1 MLPFELSKNVVKL
14 TQNIQLF
21 FKNFDSELEKEVF
34 SLKFRILLCIL
45 EGKQVS
51 PTKLVETL
59 DLAKSNVAKFCK
71 ELEEEN
77 KICSQVD
84 ETDRRGKYY
93 LLTKGGE
100 KYVYS
105 CLTSVEKA
113 LANVEEKE
121 LEEVSAAIDVL
132 NKILSLKGEKNA

>member
-71 ELEEEN
+71 ELETEN
-77 KICSQVD
+77 KICSQGD

-105 CLTSVEKA
+105 CLTSVEKV
-113 LANVEEKE
+113 LANVEEKK
-121 LEEVSAAIDVL
+121 LDEVSAAIDVL